1 MADLKINTDI
11 ALEFGREFDIYELAN
26 SDEMSELR
34 AGFEP
39 VPYGLNS
46 SVTTCFL
53 YKKVGFKMKL
63 LKITSTII
71 MSALLVVANA
81 DNKQMARVLYKSVD
95 SNNQTLMTG
104 IKVEVRNKDSGK
116 VVESFVA
123 HSKMLLLPLSSRF
136 EIVGL
141 NEKTGEKETQS
152 FATSFEPSGS
162 SEVILRFEK

>member
-1 MADLKINTDI
+1 MDFN
-11 ALEFGREFDIYELAN
+11 
-26 SDEMSELR
+26 M
-34 AGFEP
+34 
-39 VPYGLNS
+39 
-46 SVTTCFL
+46 
-53 YKKVGFKMKL
+53 MKL
-63 LKITSTII
+63 LKITSIII

-81 DNKQMARVLYKSVD
+81 DEKHEKQMARVLYKSVD
-95 SNNQTLMTG
+95 ANNQTLMTG

-162 SEVILRFEK
+162 SEVVLKFEK

>member
-1 MADLKINTDI
+1 
-11 ALEFGREFDIYELAN
+11 
-26 SDEMSELR
+26 
-34 AGFEP
+34 
-39 VPYGLNS
+39 
-46 SVTTCFL
+46 
-53 YKKVGFKMKL
+53 MKL

-95 SNNQTLMTG
+95 SNGQTIPVSIKIEVKNKETG
-104 IKVEVRNKDSGK
+104 AVI
-116 VVESFVA
+116 ESFTA